1 MILLVLSVLDPKF
14 KKKNNNPTF
23 VDHMCVHD
31 AEPPF
36 KCPLC
41 NLGLEIQ
48 AKEEKRK
55 LYEQNY
61 IVA

>member
-1 MILLVLSVLDPKF
+1 MLTVPDPEL
-14 KKKNNNPTF
+14 KKRINNPTI
-23 VDHMCVHD
+23 VDRIRVHD

-48 AKEEKRK
+48 ANEKKRK
-55 LYEQNY
+55 LYEQ
-61 IVA
+61 IHTIA